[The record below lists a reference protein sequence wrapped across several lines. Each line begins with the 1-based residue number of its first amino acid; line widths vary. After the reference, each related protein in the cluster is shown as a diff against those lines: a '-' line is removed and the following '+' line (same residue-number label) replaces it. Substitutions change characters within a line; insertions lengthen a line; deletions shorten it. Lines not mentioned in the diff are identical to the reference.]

1 MLQVHSES
9 KLLPLL
15 FPFIVAMRNSLD
27 IYFKIVVCQNLVV
40 IYLQSLK
47 GREDDKV
54 TMGKGKA
61 VKLNTRKY
69 HRQQCEKKQF
79 YICTRRN
86 VHGLQQVV
94 RF

>member
-9 KLLPLL
+9 KLLLLL

-27 IYFKIVVCQNLVV
+27 IYRKIVVCQNLVV

-69 HRQQCEKKQF
+69 HRQQREKKQF
-79 YICTRRN
+79 YICTHRN